1 MLNKCKVTTILR
13 VKKERERETLFSLK
27 DKNID
32 IVIFVN
38 YKYCTQ
44 IYSI

>member
-13 VKKERERETLFSLK
+13 VKRERERELFSLK